1 MFKYNINGDCEH
13 FDNTSMTPQGKKT
26 VVSTIPQGSTNQD
39 STYSTLADMSSTLG
53 NISSTLGNMSSTLGN
68 MAKSRQPI
76 QQTSNDMLGN
86 TEKDNIIKRLLILNY
101 KKNNNQS
108 NIDETKI
115 INEMWQKISQSEK
128 NRIKQMTVDELNN
141 ILKPNNMLGNTEK
154 DNMIKRLLILNYKK
168 NNNQTNIDETKIVN
182 DIWQEMS
189 QSKKDNIK
197 QMSMDE
203 LNNILKSFNVLEDT
217 KKDNMIKRTLI
228 LDYRIKNN
236 QMNVALDETKII
248 DDIWQKI
255 NQNKKNEIKQ
265 YTMEQLNDIIKS
277 LEQKIPSQPISNVSN
292 NVLGNTEKDRLIK
305 NMLVLMY
312 KMKNQIQV
320 VPDETK
326 AINDIWQSKNQTE
339 KDTIYKMTI
348 NELNNTIKYFQ
359 EIVSRQQNISTESDN
374 MPTKI
379 PPSKLGNYKYSGCF
393 SGRPERS
400 SFVRIQGT
408 HNIDSCIN
416 SVANSKEQYN
426 YVSIQNGNQCWAGN
440 NVNKNFFIPKDNYDP
455 ECNMN
460 APGAWI
466 NYMYQNMKP
475 TTQNAPQTTQPLP
488 TATLVKP
495 APQTTQ
501 PPPTATLVKNAPQ
514 TTQPQPTATLVKNA
528 PQTTQPLPTATLV
541 QTAPQTS
548 EPPPTATFIQ
558 PQTIAVT
565 ADVEKDKLIK
575 RSLILNFL
583 KSANLLTPAM
593 FDESIIINMVWGR
606 MSQDE
611 KNKLNNMSVDELK
624 YYVNQISVEIQL
636 QPTQTVGV
644 DPNKEPDG
652 TVDNMVALTFDD
664 NSTIKINDNMTI
676 NNTSVKEYLSKRGNI
691 KLIDVGKNMLVS
703 VQLLPMIGKK
713 IAISLNNIKT
723 KFDSELSTVYQIII
737 RPLTDND
744 RKVELYRERDILF
757 TVLKDGVKMNSNKG
771 NSDNDEVESVK
782 IGLAYAVFLKN
793 EIMPQSILSGNHPEP
808 EFGYY
813 SRVFGMEIKPSKISF
828 SEYN

>member
-1 MFKYNINGDCEH
+1 
-13 FDNTSMTPQGKKT
+13 
-26 VVSTIPQGSTNQD
+26 
-39 STYSTLADMSSTLG
+39 
-53 NISSTLGNMSSTLGN
+53 
-68 MAKSRQPI
+68 
-76 QQTSNDMLGN
+76 
-86 TEKDNIIKRLLILNY
+86 
-101 KKNNNQS
+101 
-108 NIDETKI
+108 
-115 INEMWQKISQSEK
+115 
-128 NRIKQMTVDELNN
+128 
-141 ILKPNNMLGNTEK
+141 
-154 DNMIKRLLILNYKK
+154 
-168 NNNQTNIDETKIVN
+168 
-182 DIWQEMS
+182 
-189 QSKKDNIK
+189 
-197 QMSMDE
+197 
-203 LNNILKSFNVLEDT
+203 
-217 KKDNMIKRTLI
+217 
-228 LDYRIKNN
+228 
-236 QMNVALDETKII
+236 
-248 DDIWQKI
+248 
-255 NQNKKNEIKQ
+255 
-265 YTMEQLNDIIKS
+265 
-277 LEQKIPSQPISNVSN
+277 
-292 NVLGNTEKDRLIK
+292 
-305 NMLVLMY
+305 MY

-326 AINDIWQSKNQTE
+326 AINNIWQSKNQTE
-339 KDTIYKMTI
+339 KDTINKMTI

-359 EIVSRQQNISTESDN
+359 EIVSRQQNVPTESDN

-393 SGRPERS
+393 SGKPEQS

-475 TTQNAPQTTQPLP
+475 TTQPLPTATLVKPAQPQSNNMLGNTEKDYLIKRALILNYRFMKKQYDNVLDETKIINEKWENASQQDKDGIRSMTIEQLNDLVKKFQQSLDEVKNKNTQNAPQTTQPLP
-488 TATLVKP
+488 TATQVKP
-495 APQTTQ
+495 
-501 PPPTATLVKNAPQ
+501 
-514 TTQPQPTATLVKNA
+514 A
-528 PQTTQPLPTATLV
+528 PQTTQPLPTATRV
-541 QTAPQTS
+541 KPAPQTTQ
-548 EPPPTATFIQ
+548 PLPTATFIQ

-583 KSANLLTPAM
+583 KSVNLLTSAM

-611 KNKLNNMSVDELK
+611 KDKLNNMSVDELK

-652 TVDNMVALTFDD
+652 TVDNMVTLTFDD

-744 RKVELYRERDILF
+744 RKVELYREKDILF
-757 TVLKDGVKMNSNKG
+757 TGLKDGDKMNSNKG
-771 NSDNDEVESVK
+771 NSNNDEVESVK

-793 EIMPQSILSGNHPEP
+793 EIMPQSILSGNHLEP

-813 SRVFGMEIKPSKISF
+813 SRVYGMEIKPSKISF